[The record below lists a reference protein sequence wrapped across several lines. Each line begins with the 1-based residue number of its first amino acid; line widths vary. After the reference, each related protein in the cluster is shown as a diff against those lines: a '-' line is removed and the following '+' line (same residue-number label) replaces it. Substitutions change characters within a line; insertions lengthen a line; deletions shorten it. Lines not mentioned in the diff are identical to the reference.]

1 MKTKYKNFYEL
12 SRIATWKVDNAKTE
26 LELTYSAE
34 YGAEIKASLTYRTIS
49 GNWIKTIRYY
59 NRAECLMDFATLTND
74 KKLIRIIEGTEQY
87 QSYLENS

>member
-1 MKTKYKNFYEL
+1 MKSKYKKFYEL
-12 SRIATWKVDNAKTE
+12 SRTAIWEVENAKTK

-34 YGAEIKASLTYRTIS
+34 YGAEIRASLTYRTL
-49 GNWIKTIRYY
+49 GGTWIKTKRYY
-59 NRAECLMDFATLTND
+59 NRAECLMDFASLVND

>member
-1 MKTKYKNFYEL
+1 VKTNYKKFYEL
-12 SRIATWKVDNAKTE
+12 SRIAIWKVDNAKTE

-34 YGAEIKASLTYRTIS
+34 YGAEIKASLTYRTI
-49 GNWIKTIRYY
+49 GGTWIKTIRYY

-74 KKLIRIIEGTEQY
+74 KKLIRIIERTEQY